1 MHHRILTSHYRI
13 LTLYHR
19 IFIVLI
25 LFLGQASS
33 LFAQIEDY
41 TDLPVV
47 DYTSPREYEVADI
60 TVSGVEFLQK
70 EVLISISGIRVGEKI
85 TVPSD
90 RITRVI
96 EKFWEQ
102 GLFADVKITA
112 TKTERG
118 KIWLDIYLKE
128 QPRLSRLV
136 VEGLKKG
143 ETDDLKEKLNLR
155 NGSQVTDDVMNNT
168 ERIIKDHF
176 IEKGFYNT
184 QVTMVLV
191 PDTARGNAV
200 ELHVD
205 VDKNRRVKIE
215 EIYFLDNQ
223 AFTNKRL
230 RRVMK
235 NTKQRDINIFKPSKM
250 IKADFKED
258 RESLYTFYNENG
270 YRDFKIV
277 DDSISI
283 LSDERILL
291 YITVSE
297 GDKYY
302 FRNIKWVGN
311 TVYPSEL
318 LDGFLGIEKGDV
330 FDQTVLDERLTID
343 EDAVS
348 SLYLD
353 NGYLFFDVTPVEMKI
368 EDDSIDFEMRIYE
381 GPQATIND
389 VIIKGNTKTNEHVI
403 RREIRTKPGDLFN
416 RSDLIRTV
424 RELAQLGHFDPEQI
438 NPVPIPNPSDG
449 TVDLEYN
456 LVERANDQLE
466 ISGGWGASM
475 LVGTIGLR
483 FSNFSARNI
492 LNGKAWRPIPMG
504 DGQTLSLRAQSNG
517 KYYQAYNMS
526 FIEPWLGGKKPNS
539 LMVSIYH
546 TVTNNSYYLLD
557 TGDKSFKISGASI
570 GLGRRLKWPDDYF
583 TLYNELSFQQYKLQD
598 WTGYFLFSN
607 GTSKNFSFTTTFARK
622 SVDNPIYPR
631 RGSTFQLSLQ
641 LTPPYS
647 AFSTK
652 DYTTM
657 ADADKYSWIE
667 YHKWKFLSDWYTN
680 LAGNL
685 VLATKAQFGYL
696 AYYNKDIGP
705 SPFEGFDVGGDGM
718 TGYNI
723 YGYETIAL
731 RGYENSSLTPRV
743 NGMKAG
749 NIYTKLTVELRHP
762 ITLNPSATVF
772 ALAFL
777 EAGDAWYS
785 IDQFNPFNSKRSAG
799 FGIRAFLPMFG
810 LLGIDWGYGF
820 DDVPGFP
827 DANKSNFHFTIGQQF

>member
-1 MHHRILTSHYRI
+1 MHHRILTLR
-13 LTLYHR
+13 HR
-19 IFIVLI
+19 IFIVPI
-25 LFLGQASS
+25 LFLIQASS

-41 TDLPVV
+41 SNLPVV
-47 DYTSPREYEVADI
+47 DYSSPREYEVADV

-70 EVLISISGIRVGEKI
+70 EVLVSISGIRVGEKI

-112 TKTERG
+112 TKIERG

-128 QPRLSRLV
+128 QPRLSKLV
-136 VEGLKKG
+136 IEGLKKG
-143 ETDDLKEKLNLR
+143 EIDDLKEKLNLR

-176 IEKGFYNT
+176 IEKGYYNT
-184 QVTMVLV
+184 QVSMVQV
-191 PDTARGNAV
+191 PDTSRGNAV
-200 ELHVD
+200 ELRIS

-215 EIYFLDNQ
+215 EIHFIDNQ
-223 AFTNKRL
+223 AFTGKRL

-291 YITVSE
+291 YIAVSE
-297 GDKYY
+297 GDKYF

-318 LDGFLGIEKGDV
+318 LEAYLGIEKGDV

-353 NGYLFFDVTPVEMKI
+353 NGYLFFDVSPVEIKI

-381 GPQATIND
+381 GPQATINN

-403 RREIRTKPGDLFN
+403 RREIRTRPGDLFN

-438 NPVPIPNPSDG
+438 NPVPIPNPADG

-492 LNGKAWRPIPMG
+492 LNLKAWRPIPMG

-539 LMVSIYH
+539 LMVSFYH

-557 TGDKSFKISGASI
+557 TGDKSFKISGASV

-583 TLYNELSFQQYKLQD
+583 TLYNEISFQQYKLKD
-598 WTGYFLFSN
+598 WTGYFLFSD

-631 RGSTFQLSLQ
+631 RGSTFSLSLQ

-647 AFSTK
+647 AFSAR
-652 DYTTM
+652 DYSTM
-657 ADADKYSWIE
+657 ADADKYKWIE

-749 NIYTKLTVELRHP
+749 NVYTKITLELRYP

-772 ALAFL
+772 GLGFL

-820 DDVPGFP
+820 DEVPGYP
-827 DANKSNFHFTIGQQF
+827 DANKSQFHFTIGQQF

>member
-1 MHHRILTSHYRI
+1 MYR
-13 LTLYHR
+13 R
-19 IFIVLI
+19 IFILI
-25 LFLGQASS
+25 IFLFSS
-33 LFAQIEDY
+33 VSTLIAQIEDY
-41 TDLPVV
+41 NNLPVF
-47 DYTSPREYEVADI
+47 DYSSSREYEVADI
-60 TVSGVEFLQK
+60 TISGVEFLQK
-70 EVLISISGIRVGEKI
+70 EVLISMTGLRVGEKVTI
-85 TVPSD
+85 PSD
-90 RITRVI
+90 RMTRII

-112 TKTERG
+112 TKIEKG
-118 KIWLDIYLKE
+118 KVWLDIYLKE
-128 QPRLSRLV
+128 QPRLSKLV

-143 ETDDLKEKLNLR
+143 EKTDLEEKLNLR
-155 NGSQVTDDVMNNT
+155 NGSQVTDDVLNNT

-184 QVTMVLV
+184 KVTMIQKQ
-191 PDTARGNAV
+191 DTLRGNAV
-200 ELHVD
+200 ELLVH
-205 VDKNRRVKIE
+205 VDKNDRVKIE
-215 EIYFLDNQ
+215 EIF
-223 AFTNKRL
+223 FTGNEVFPDKRL

-235 NTKQRDINIFKPSKM
+235 NTKQRDMNIFKPSKM
-250 IKADFKED
+250 IKNDFKED

-270 YRDFKIV
+270 YRDFKLLG
-277 DDSISI
+277 DSISI
-283 LSDERILL
+283 LSEERILL

-297 GDKYY
+297 GNKYF

-311 TVYPSEL
+311 TVYPSEI
-318 LDGFLGIEKGDV
+318 LDAYLGIEKGDV
-330 FDQTVLDERLTID
+330 FDQTVLEERLNID

-348 SLYLD
+348 SVYLD
-353 NGYLFFDVTPVEMKI
+353 NGYLFFSVDAVEVNI

-381 GPQATIND
+381 GEQATINN

-403 RREIRTKPGDLFN
+403 RREIRTKPGDLFD
-416 RSDLIRTV
+416 RSELIRTV
-424 RELAQLGHFDPEQI
+424 RELAQLGHFDPENI
-438 NPVPIPNPSDG
+438 IPNPIPNPVDG

-475 LVGTIGLR
+475 LVGTLGLR

-492 LNGKAWRPIPMG
+492 LNGKAWRPIPTG

-526 FIEPWLGGKKPNS
+526 FIEPWFGGKKPNS
-539 LMVSIYH
+539 LVVSMYH
-546 TVTNNSYYLLD
+546 TVTNNSLYLID
-557 TGDKSFKISGASI
+557 QGDKSFKISGASI
-570 GLGRRLKWPDDYF
+570 GMGRRLKWPDDFF
-583 TLYNELSFQQYKLQD
+583 TLYNEISFQQYQLNN
-598 WTGYFLFSN
+598 WTGGYFLFSN
-607 GTSKNFSFTTTFARK
+607 GNSKNFSFNTTVARK
-622 SVDNPIYPR
+622 SVDQPIYPR
-631 RGSTFQLSLQ
+631 RGSTFSLSLQ

-647 AFSTK
+647 VFSSK
-652 DYTTM
+652 NYAAM
-657 ADADKYSWIE
+657 SQENKYSWIE

-696 AYYNKDIGP
+696 GYYNKEIGP

-743 NGMKAG
+743 NGTKAG
-749 NIYTKLTVELRHP
+749 NVFTKLTIELRHP

-772 ALAFL
+772 VLGFL
-777 EAGDAWYS
+777 EGGDAWYS
-785 IDQFNPFNSKRSAG
+785 IDQFNPFAVKRSAG
-799 FGIRAFLPMFG
+799 FGLRAFLPMFG

-820 DDVPGFP
+820 DEVPGLP